1 MNNNSPYILPAE
13 LIASLYKDIL
23 IDDQEVQKDE
33 KNGQHVEPKNTL
45 VLVNHT
51 DSKLNEKQ
59 SAFLSAILKACKM
72 ELHEVNLMCCKS
84 SNCPPYQDLASTLSP
99 KNIIAFGLTPTDIGL
114 PMLFPTFQ
122 IQSFEN
128 IKYTIAPLLEEIEL
142 DKSLKMKLWGT
153 LQQLF

>member
-23 IDDQEVQKDE
+23 IDGPQVQKDE
-33 KNGQHVEPKNTL
+33 KKVEQVKPKNTL
-45 VLVNHT
+45 ILVNHT
-51 DSKLNEKQ
+51 EGKLNEKQ

-72 ELHEVNLMCCKS
+72 ELHEVNLKCCKS
-84 SNCPPYQDLASTLSP
+84 NSCPPYQELAATLSP
-99 KNIIAFGLTPTDIGL
+99 KNVIAFGLTPTDIGL

-128 IKYTIAPLLEEIEL
+128 VKYTIAPLLEEIEQ